1 MELHAHVSIVIQKSE
16 SSSRRHQY
24 GKLKVNKGPL
34 TERWLL
40 FRNLVSTGAGSTNRV
55 GVGIV
60 ESGKIVKN
68 SRVKV
73 LWVDFIHD
81 WIEPTNKRTK
91 EGDTKLQFVLRDDDL
106 GLGGWLYINIHSI
119 HSLMVDT
126 QSLHQ
131 IRPNINQ

>member
-24 GKLKVNKGPL
+24 GKLKVSKGPL

-40 FRNLVSTGAGSTNRV
+40 FRNLVSTVRV

-73 LWVDFIHD
+73 L
-81 WIEPTNKRTK
+81 
-91 EGDTKLQFVLRDDDL
+91 
-106 GLGGWLYINIHSI
+106 
-119 HSLMVDT
+119 
-126 QSLHQ
+126 
-131 IRPNINQ
+131 